1 MAPREVDIAESDEM
15 NRIARLV
22 FRPALP
28 VLFLFT
34 SLLGTASFAQEPP
47 HQPSQM
53 TIWQARRAVAAELRF
68 PGIRFTPDG
77 FDYDAVNSKK
87 VKETVTVNMA
97 MAPAVEYKCTYHF
110 LALICTLHMT
120 YDAGSL
126 PKNKMFN
133 FLDNYGHSETFATGF
148 NVLRAFARDPN
159 APLRTFTQRAA
170 AWRALA
176 AKPPIPDEVR
186 VQRMMAEEAFK
197 ANKPDDALHYYE
209 TGVQLYPTWPE
220 GNFNAALIAGDL
232 GYYDAAIEHM
242 QAYLELVPDA
252 ADAQAARDKILI
264 WQAKAKEK

>member
-1 MAPREVDIAESDEM
+1 M
-15 NRIARLV
+15 NRVARIV
-22 FRPALP
+22 FTPALS

-34 SLLGTASFAQEPP
+34 SLPGATSSAQQPAHPP
-47 HQPSQM
+47 VKM
-53 TIWQARRAVAAELRF
+53 TLWQARRAVAGELSSV
-68 PGIRFTPDG
+68 RFTPDG
-77 FDYDAVNSKK
+77 FDYDVVNSKK

-133 FLDNYGHSETFATGF
+133 FLDNFGHSETFANGF

-159 APLRTFTQRAA
+159 APLHTFTARAA

-176 AKPPIPDEVR
+176 TKPPIPDEVR
-186 VQRMMAEEAFK
+186 VQRMMAEDAFK
-197 ANKPDDALHYYE
+197 TNKPDEALHYYE

-232 GYYDAAIEHM
+232 SYYDIAIEHM

-252 ADAQAARDKILI
+252 TDAQAARDKILI
-264 WQAKAKEK
+264 WQTKTKEK